1 VTSRLLARAVFA
13 DCGDV
18 EDVRILRESDGKIRG
33 FCYVQFKTAD
43 GAKAGL
49 SKNGHALDGKNLK
62 VALSNPGAKRPAAG
76 GGGGGAPLR
85 DSSVG
90 GGRGGKSMLSLV
102 PRAVKR
108 PAPPGSK
115 PGLGS
120 RPQAASATCEF
131 STTSNPCPRPRALIL
146 LATLNPKLSILY
158 PWTLILPALAL
169 QLTLFLIT
177 TSSIILAL
185 RC

>member
-1 VTSRLLARAVFA
+1 VFA

-62 VALSNPGAKRPAAG
+62 VALSNPGAKRPVAG
-76 GGGGGAPLR
+76 GGGGGAPFR

-102 PRAVKR
+102 PRAIKR

-120 RPQAASATCEF
+120 RPQAASATGEVQHTAKPLF
-131 STTSNPCPRPRALIL
+131 TPLNSDTAALE
-146 LATLNPKLSILY
+146 PK
-158 PWTLILPALAL
+158 P
-169 QLTLFLIT
+169 
-177 TSSIILAL
+177 
-185 RC
+185 